1 MKPHDIFDAIG
12 NVDETCVMKAKEKK
26 KSHKKLWITASSI
39 AACLALII
47 CLPIMFISM
56 NNMGTDKNNTAGP
69 NEGMLIPDG
78 GNDNEMALEQDNVW
92 IYYIDGNEIV
102 REQQYLPMEP
112 ESIFNAWKEKNGIG
126 DDVEFIRVNIDSNGK
141 TTEKDG
147 MVEHQIG
154 NYFVCNLTISKSIEN
169 YYDTIDKELLL
180 DSLEQTMTGYSNIEY
195 DEYNLILE

>member
-26 KSHKKLWITASSI
+26 KFHKKLWITASSI

-47 CLPIMFISM
+47 CLPIIFMSM

-69 NEGMLIPDG
+69 NDG
-78 GNDNEMALEQDNVW
+78 NNGEIAMEQDNVW
-92 IYYIDGNEIV
+92 IYYVDGDEID
-102 REQQYLPMEP
+102 REKQYLPMDP
-112 ESIFNAWKEKNGIG
+112 EDIFNAWKEKNGID

-141 TTEKDG
+141 TTEKNG
-147 MVEHQIG
+147 VVQHQIG
-154 NYFVCNLTISKSIEN
+154 NYFVYNLTISKSIEN

-180 DSLEQTMTGYSNIEY
+180 DSLEQTMTDYSNIEY

>member
-26 KSHKKLWITASSI
+26 KSHKKLWITAGSI

-47 CLPIMFISM
+47 CLPIIFMSI

-69 NEGMLIPDG
+69 NDG
-78 GNDNEMALEQDNVW
+78 LGGEIAMEQDNVW
-92 IYYIDGNEIV
+92 IYYVDGNEIN
-102 REQQYLPMEP
+102 REQQYLPMDP
-112 ESIFNAWKEKNGIG
+112 EDIFHAWKAENDIG
-126 DDVEFIRVNIDSNGK
+126 DEVEFIRVNIDSNGK

-147 MVEHQIG
+147 VVGHQIG
-154 NYFVCNLTISKSIEN
+154 DYFVYNLTISKSIEN
-169 YYDTIDKELLL
+169 YYDTIDKDLLL
-180 DSLEQTMTGYSNIEY
+180 ESLQKTMTGYSNIEY

>member
-1 MKPHDIFDAIG
+1 MKPHDIFDTIG

-47 CLPIMFISM
+47 CLPIIFISM
-56 NNMGTDKNNTAGP
+56 NNMGSDKNNTAG
-69 NEGMLIPDG
+69 L
-78 GNDNEMALEQDNVW
+78 NDNNGEIAMEQDNVW
-92 IYYIDGNEIV
+92 IYYVDGDEIN
-102 REQQYLPMEP
+102 RERQYLPMDP
-112 ESIFNAWKEKNGIG
+112 EDIFNAWKEKNGIG
-126 DDVEFIRVNIDSNGK
+126 DDVEFIRVKIDSNGT
-141 TTEKDG
+141 TTEKNS

-154 NYFVCNLTISKSIEN
+154 DYFVYNLTISKSIEN
-169 YYDTIDKELLL
+169 YYDTIAKELLL

>member
-26 KSHKKLWITASSI
+26 KSHKRIWITASSI

-47 CLPIMFISM
+47 CLPIIFISM

-69 NEGMLIPDG
+69 NDSNNG
-78 GNDNEMALEQDNVW
+78 EMAMEQDNIW
-92 IYYIDGNEIV
+92 IYYVDGDEIS
-102 REQQYLPMEP
+102 RERQYLPMAP
-112 ESIFNAWKEKNGIG
+112 ENIFNAWKEKNGIG
-126 DDVEFIRVNIDSNGK
+126 AEVEFIRVNIDSDSK
-141 TTEKDG
+141 TSEKNG

-154 NYFVCNLTISKSIEN
+154 DYFVYNLTISKSIEN
-169 YYDTIDKELLL
+169 YYNVFNKDLLL
-180 DSLEQTMTGYSNIEY
+180 DSLKQTMTGYSNIEY

>member
-47 CLPIMFISM
+47 CLPIIFMSM

-69 NEGMLIPDG
+69 ND
-78 GNDNEMALEQDNVW
+78 GNDGEMAMEQDNVW
-92 IYYIDGNEIV
+92 IYYVDGDEIG
-102 REQQYLPMEP
+102 REKQYLPMDP
-112 ESIFNAWKEKNGIG
+112 EDIFNAWKEKNSIG
-126 DDVEFIRVNIDSNGK
+126 DDVEFIRVKIDSNGK
-141 TTEKDG
+141 TTEKNG

-154 NYFVCNLTISKSIEN
+154 NYFVCNLTISKNIEN

>member
-1 MKPHDIFDAIG
+1 MKLHDIFDAIG

-47 CLPIMFISM
+47 CLPIIFVSM
-56 NNMGTDKNNTAGP
+56 NNMGSDKNNTAGP
-69 NEGMLIPDG
+69 N
-78 GNDNEMALEQDNVW
+78 DNNNGEIAMEQDDVW
-92 IYYIDGNEIV
+92 IYYVDGDEIN
-102 REQQYLPMEP
+102 RERQYLPMDP
-112 ESIFNAWKEKNGIG
+112 EDIINAWKEKNGIG
-126 DDVEFIRVNIDSNGK
+126 DDVEFIRVKIDSNSK
-141 TTEKDG
+141 TTEKNG

-154 NYFVCNLTISKSIEN
+154 NYFVYNLTISKSIEN

-180 DSLEQTMTGYSNIEY
+180 DSLKQTMTGYSNIEY

>member
-47 CLPIMFISM
+47 CLPIIFISM
-56 NNMGTDKNNTAGP
+56 NNIGSDKNNTAGP
-69 NEGMLIPDG
+69 N
-78 GNDNEMALEQDNVW
+78 DNNGEIAMEQDDVW
-92 IYYIDGNEIV
+92 IYYVDGDEIN
-102 REQQYLPMEP
+102 REMQYLPMDP
-112 ESIFNAWKEKNGIG
+112 EDIFNAWKEKNGIG
-126 DDVEFIRVNIDSNGK
+126 DDVEFIRVKIDSNGK
-141 TTEKDG
+141 TTEKNG
-147 MVEHQIG
+147 VVEHQIG

-180 DSLEQTMTGYSNIEY
+180 DSLKQTMTGYSNIEY